1 MFNIFKGKSELNMTA
16 PCDGK
21 VVLIEDVPDPLFA
34 EKMVGDGFAIIPS
47 STDIL
52 SPVDGKIIQVFPTH
66 HAVCIESVDGLE
78 IIVHVGIDTV
88 ELKGEGFACYTE
100 VGATVKSGDKLLSFT
115 PEVLEAHGKNSITP
129 VVITNKEIIK
139 TLKVRTGTIAAGK
152 TATTLTLV

>member
-1 MFNIFKGKSELNMTA
+1 MFNIFKGKNTLKMTA
-16 PCDGK
+16 PCDGN
-21 VVLIEDVPDPLFA
+21 VVSIEEVPDPVFA
-34 EKMVGDGFAIIPS
+34 EKMVGDGFAIIPT

-88 ELKGEGFACYTE
+88 ELKGEGFACFTE
-100 VGATVKSGDKLLSFT
+100 VGASVKTGDKLLSFT
-115 PEVLEAHGKNSITP
+115 PSVLEAHGKNAITP

-139 TLKVRTGTIAAGK
+139 TLKVNTGNISANDTAA
-152 TATTLTLV
+152 TLTLV

>member
-1 MFNIFKGKSELNMTA
+1 MFNIFKGKAATIMTA

-21 VVLIEDVPDPLFA
+21 VVSIEEVPDPVFA

-52 SPVDGKIIQVFPTH
+52 SPVDGKILQVFPTH

-100 VGATVKSGDKLLSFT
+100 VGATVKSGDKLLSFS

-129 VVITNKEIIK
+129 VVITNKEVIK
-139 TLKVRTGTIAAGK
+139 TLKITTGTLSAGQTAA
-152 TATTLTLV
+152 TLTLL